1 LIRILAHRGHWT
13 SPEEKNSKAALRRAF
28 EGGFGIETDIRDHA
42 GRVVIAH
49 DKPNGTEMSLGQFL
63 DLMAAVPQAGAAGP
77 LALNVKADGLA
88 GDVAAALRGL
98 PRSAWFVFDM
108 SVPDMLSYLKAG
120 LPAFTRISDLE
131 TEPVALAQCDG
142 IWVDGFLRDWTD
154 FQQLH
159 RFLDEDK
166 MIAVV
171 SPELHGR
178 RHGEFW
184 RRFRDGGFGQRSG
197 VMLCTDFPLEAQAFF
212 RG

>member
-1 LIRILAHRGHWT
+1 LIRILAHRGHWK
-13 SPEEKNSKAALRRAF
+13 SPEERNSRTALIRAF

-42 GRVVIAH
+42 GRVVLAH
-49 DKPNGTEMSLGQFL
+49 DKPDGTEMSLGEL
-63 DLMAAVPQAGAAGP
+63 LEMVPRHVPPETMP

-88 GDVAAALRGL
+88 SDVAAALRHL

-108 SVPDMLSYLKAG
+108 SVPDLLSYLKAG

-131 TEPVALAQCDG
+131 TEPVALPQCSG
-142 IWVDGFLRDWTD
+142 VWVDGFFRDWTD
-154 FQQLH
+154 FQQLR
-159 RFLDEDK
+159 RFLDEGK

-178 RHGEFW
+178 NHAEFW
-184 RRFRDGGFGQRSG
+184 RQLRDSGLGKRSG
-197 VMLCTDFPLEAQAFF
+197 AMLCTDFPLEAAAFF